1 MIHVVIAED
10 HLLVRAGIRALL
22 ERSGDIHVLA
32 EASNGQEAVEYTRE
46 LKPDVLVMDIMMPR
60 LNGIQAAGQIRD
72 LKLPTRIL
80 LLSMYSDAGFVHQAL
95 QQGVRG
101 YILKSS
107 VSDELL
113 RAVHAVAAGETYLS
127 SVISEIVVENV
138 IKPGPAFRT
147 GNPLDGLSPREKEVL
162 QLIAEEHTSAEIAQ
176 LLFVSEKTVEKH
188 RASLMEKLSV
198 RNLAGL
204 VRMAVQYHL
213 VDVNREED

>member
-22 ERSGDIHVLA
+22 EQSGDIHVMA
-32 EASNGQEAVEYTRE
+32 EASNGQEAVEHTRE

-72 LKLPTRIL
+72 LKLQTRIL

-162 QLIAEEHTSAEIAQ
+162 QLIAEEHTSAEIAR

-188 RASLMEKLSV
+188 RASLMEKLNV

-204 VRMAVQYHL
+204 VRVAVQYRL
-213 VDVNREED
+213 VDINREEE